1 MTMNNI
7 LTSGGHKLTDRQ
19 TELNLQ
25 DPPAEPGVQLKCYK
39 MFKAN
44 NKDTKTI
51 VVYVVFLT
59 IKVFVVFLLTLAGF

>member
-1 MTMNNI
+1 MNNI

-44 NKDTKTI
+44 NKDTKT
-51 VVYVVFLT
+51 T
-59 IKVFVVFLLTLAGF
+59 STKVFVVFLLTLAGF